1 MSTEDSK
8 ALVRRVHEKLNKGN
22 LARIDECFAADVIV
36 HAPGGK
42 DACGLEEGK
51 RLFVK
56 MWRAFPDHCET
67 VDDTIAE
74 GDKVVTRGRW
84 TGTHEGEFQGIA
96 PTGKQV
102 TLKVITIYRIVNGE
116 IVEVWEEADILGMM
130 QQLGVI
136 PPR

>member
-1 MSTEDSK
+1 MSAEENK
-8 ALVRRVHEKLNKGN
+8 ALVRRVHEGLNKGN
-22 LARIDECFAADVIV
+22 LARIDEGFAADVIV
-36 HAPGGK
+36 HAPGGQ
-42 DACGLEEGK
+42 DAHGLEEGK
-51 RLFVK
+51 QLFVK
-56 MWRAFPDHCET
+56 MWGAFPDHYET

-102 TLKVITIYRIVNGE
+102 TLKVITMYRIVNGK

-130 QQLGVI
+130 HQLGVI

>member
-1 MSTEDSK
+1 MSTEENK
-8 ALVRRVHEKLNKGN
+8 ALVRRVHEELNKGN
-22 LARIDECFAADVIV
+22 LARIDERFTADVIV
-36 HAPGGK
+36 HAPGGQE
-42 DACGLEEGK
+42 AHGLEEGK
-51 RLFVK
+51 QLFEK
-56 MWRAFPDHCET
+56 MWRAFPDHYET
-67 VDDTIAE
+67 VDDIIAE

-84 TGTHEGEFQGIA
+84 TGTHRGEFQGIA

-102 TLKVITIYRIVNGE
+102 TLKVITIYRIVNGR